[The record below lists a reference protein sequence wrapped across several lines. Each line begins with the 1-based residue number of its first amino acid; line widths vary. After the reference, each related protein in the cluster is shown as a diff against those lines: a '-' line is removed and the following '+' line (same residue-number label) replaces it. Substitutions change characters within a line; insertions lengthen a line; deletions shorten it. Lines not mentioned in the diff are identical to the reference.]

1 MNKLTCEICNK
12 SFIKV
17 YYNSKYCSKKCSEI
31 AKENS
36 IKKYHQSEEV
46 KKRKNEY
53 YKKWIRTKRGKEYTK
68 KRSYI
73 VINDPEKYKK
83 LSENNKKWLKRLNTR
98 NFKDENGNLL
108 TNYQVKK
115 LQSSKAYLIK
125 KKPTSK

>member
-1 MNKLTCEICNK
+1 MDKLTCKICNT
-12 SFIKV
+12 SFIKF

>member
-1 MNKLTCEICNK
+1 MNELTCGICNTSFNKL
-12 SFIKV
+12 
-17 YYNSKYCSKKCSEI
+17 YYNSKYCSKKCSET
-31 AKENS
+31 AKKNS

-68 KRSYI
+68 KRSYL

-83 LSENNKKWLKRLNTR
+83 LAENNKRWLKKLNTR
-98 NFKDENGNLL
+98 NFKDKNGNLL

-115 LQSSKAYLIK
+115 LQSSKSYKIK
-125 KKPTSK
+125 K

>member
-1 MNKLTCEICNK
+1 MDKLTCKICNT
-12 SFIKV
+12 SFIKF

-68 KRSYI
+68 KRSYL

-83 LSENNKKWLKRLNTR
+83 LAENNKRWLKKLNTR
-98 NFKDENGNLL
+98 NFKDKNGNLL

-115 LQSSKAYLIK
+115 LQSSKSYKIK
-125 KKPTSK
+125 KK

>member
-1 MNKLTCEICNK
+1 
-12 SFIKV
+12 
-17 YYNSKYCSKKCSEI
+17 
-31 AKENS
+31 
-36 IKKYHQSEEV
+36 
-46 KKRKNEY
+46 
-53 YKKWIRTKRGKEYTK
+53 
-68 KRSYI
+68 

>member
-12 SFIKV
+12 SFIKL

-31 AKENS
+31 AKKNS

-68 KRSYI
+68 KRSYLI
-73 VINDPEKYKK
+73 INDPEKYKK
-83 LSENNKKWLKRLNTR
+83 LAESNKRWLKKLNTR
-98 NFKDENGNLL
+98 NFRDKNGNLL

-115 LQSSKAYLIK
+115 LQSSKSYKIK
-125 KKPTSK
+125 KNN

>member
-1 MNKLTCEICNK
+1 MNKLTCGICNT
-12 SFIKV
+12 SFNKL
-17 YYNSKYCSKKCSEI
+17 YYNSKYCSKKCSET
-31 AKENS
+31 AKKNS

-68 KRSYI
+68 KRSYL

-83 LSENNKKWLKRLNTR
+83 LAENNKRWLKKLNTR
-98 NFKDENGNLL
+98 NFKDKNGNLL

-115 LQSSKAYLIK
+115 LQSSKSYKIK
-125 KKPTSK
+125 K

>member
-1 MNKLTCEICNK
+1 MDKLTCKICNT
-12 SFIKV
+12 SFIKF

-68 KRSYI
+68 KRSYL

-83 LSENNKKWLKRLNTR
+83 LAENNKRWLKKLNTR
-98 NFKDENGNLL
+98 NFKDKNGNLL

-115 LQSSKAYLIK
+115 LQSSKSYKIK
-125 KKPTSK
+125 K